1 MLAIGFAGRPSES
14 RPPKNIAKFAS
25 IEIAPAMV
33 ALTVLMIPTVVKSTE
48 EMLKVVPNELREA
61 SYALGVRKWRTILKV
76 VIPTA
81 ISGIARGD
89 WTSATSLGAGA
100 LTTNA
105 AVTASIGQT
114 VFLNQRRT
122 ASTTTLAV
130 SPAGASVVGRAVTL
144 TATVVPSNGPG
155 VPTGTVSFSDG
166 TTPLGACTLDA
177 AGVCSIAVSS
187 LAAGAHSLTAA
198 YAQDVS
204 FAGSSSSALAYTIT
218 RYPVGIAVSPSANPA
233 QYGATVGFTVRVDA
247 TTGAAPTGT
256 VSLFDG
262 TAGVGTCALVA
273 QDATS
278 ASCVISSATL
288 AGGLHAITASY
299 GGDATFATA
308 TSAALTQEI
317 LATPTTTALFAS
329 PASVAYGAALT
340 LTASV
345 SSTLGIPAG
354 TVAFSDGT
362 TGLGT
367 CTLSGAGVCSISRS
381 GLSVGVHALTAT
393 YQGSGN
399 HSASAGTASASVTAA
414 PTTTTITSSTNPST
428 DGTSV
433 TWTVRVASSTVTPT
447 GTVTVSVDGAPL
459 ADCTL
464 ATLNATT
471 GTCTVSSAALTP
483 GTRAVTAAYPGGDG
497 SFGAS
502 LSATLLQVVRARTT
516 TSVTSSAEP
525 APYAGVVR
533 LTVAVA
539 TDTTTATGT
548 VTLRDGA
555 TLLGTCLL
563 AGGTCDLTTA
573 TLALGAHS
581 ITASYPGDAGHA
593 GSSSPVLVQTIVA
606 SATTTTLSAT
616 PSPAPFGGL
625 VRVTVRVDSTT
636 GVPTGTVSLV
646 DAAAGDA
653 PVGSCT
659 LASFGQAAAARCDVT
674 SATLATGDHS
684 LVATFAN
691 GAAGTYAGS
700 VSAPLALTVVPAPTR
715 LSIASSA
722 NPATDGTSLV
732 FTITMDATTATPA
745 GTVTLADGATPVG
758 ECLLSSVGSLSASC
772 DVTSSALRPGTH
784 ELVARFAGAETLA
797 ASESA
802 PLVQVIRALTTTL
815 LTVSPDPVPYRG
827 TVTFT
832 ATVTALDATTAAGTV
847 TIRDGG
853 TLVGSCTLADG
864 ACSIASST
872 LATGPHAFVATYGGD
887 AGHVGSSSAE
897 VALTVAPAATTTTIA
912 SSLEPAP
919 FGALVRLSLE
929 VSAATAVPVGT
940 VRVTDAA
947 RGDALVGSCTL
958 AAGRCDVTT
967 ATLATGAHDLV
978 ATYLPSADF
987 VGSAS
992 SPLAQTI
999 VPATTTTSLAS
1010 SANPAGAGETVVY
1023 TIAVASATGVPT
1035 GAVSLSDGT
1044 GATLGAC
1051 TLAGGRCTVELALP
1065 NGAYE
1070 LVARY
1075 AGDGDFAP
1083 SASASLAQV
1092 VRAATTTGVV
1102 SSADPAAY
1110 GQSVT
1115 LTVTIS
1121 TVDGSVA
1128 TGTVSISEA
1137 PIFLR
1142 NRPTITS
1149 RLLESTS
1156 ASPS

>member
-1 MLAIGFAGRPSES
+1 MLF
-14 RPPKNIAKFAS
+14 
-25 IEIAPAMV
+25 
-33 ALTVLMIPTVVKSTE
+33 
-48 EMLKVVPNELREA
+48 
-61 SYALGVRKWRTILKV
+61 
-76 VIPTA
+76 
-81 ISGIARGD
+81 
-89 WTSATSLGAGA
+89 
-100 LTTNA
+100 
-105 AVTASIGQT
+105 
-114 VFLNQRRT
+114 
-122 ASTTTLAV
+122 
-130 SPAGASVVGRAVTL
+130 
-144 TATVVPSNGPG
+144 
-155 VPTGTVSFSDG
+155 
-166 TTPLGACTLDA
+166 
-177 AGVCSIAVSS
+177 
-187 LAAGAHSLTAA
+187 
-198 YAQDVS
+198 
-204 FAGSSSSALAYTIT
+204 
-218 RYPVGIAVSPSANPA
+218 
-233 QYGATVGFTVRVDA
+233 
-247 TTGAAPTGT
+247 
-256 VSLFDG
+256 
-262 TAGVGTCALVA
+262 
-273 QDATS
+273 
-278 ASCVISSATL
+278 
-288 AGGLHAITASY
+288 
-299 GGDATFATA
+299 
-308 TSAALTQEI
+308 
-317 LATPTTTALFAS
+317 
-329 PASVAYGAALT
+329 
-340 LTASV
+340 
-345 SSTLGIPAG
+345 
-354 TVAFSDGT
+354 
-362 TGLGT
+362 
-367 CTLSGAGVCSISRS
+367 RS
-381 GLSVGVHALTAT
+381 
-393 YQGSGN
+393 N

-593 GSSSPVLVQTIVA
+593 GSSSPVHVQTIVA

-659 LASFGQAAAARCDVT
+659 LASFGQAAASRCDVT

-722 NPATDGTSLV
+722 NPATTGD
-732 FTITMDATTATPA
+732 
-745 GTVTLADGATPVG
+745 
-758 ECLLSSVGSLSASC
+758 
-772 DVTSSALRPGTH
+772 
-784 ELVARFAGAETLA
+784 
-797 ASESA
+797 
-802 PLVQVIRALTTTL
+802 
-815 LTVSPDPVPYRG
+815 

-832 ATVTALDATTAAGTV
+832 LTVDATTGGAPTGTVWLLVDGGSIDACTLAAAGALRSSCQIAVSDLASGSREMSATYAGAADFAGATSATLVQVMRSPTTTALTVAPSPAPFGALVTLAVSVGSALDATTAAGTV
-847 TIRDGG
+847 TIRDGA

-958 AAGRCDVTT
+958 AAGDRKSTR
-967 ATLATGAHDLV
+967 LN
-978 ATYLPSADF
+978 
-987 VGSAS
+987 S
-992 SPLAQTI
+992 SHRT
-999 VPATTTTSLAS
+999 
-1010 SANPAGAGETVVY
+1010 
-1023 TIAVASATGVPT
+1023 
-1035 GAVSLSDGT
+1035 
-1044 GATLGAC
+1044 
-1051 TLAGGRCTVELALP
+1051 
-1065 NGAYE
+1065 
-1070 LVARY
+1070 
-1075 AGDGDFAP
+1075 
-1083 SASASLAQV
+1083 
-1092 VRAATTTGVV
+1092 
-1102 SSADPAAY
+1102 
-1110 GQSVT
+1110 
-1115 LTVTIS
+1115 
-1121 TVDGSVA
+1121 
-1128 TGTVSISEA
+1128 
-1137 PIFLR
+1137 
-1142 NRPTITS
+1142 
-1149 RLLESTS
+1149 
-1156 ASPS
+1156 